1 MLEFENHQLP
11 PIFLSNLIILDTMNP
26 FFQWNSQSR
35 NPGDWPN
42 SSQGPTYGALPNLQS
57 LPYSMTFNFIMS
69 NSSILNCSVTGTNSL
84 TYLYVSTNATS
95 TTLTRRNGEVCGTI
109 TWGQHAIVEARGKI
123 ERQRTSEWLRLTGD
137 RRLVPHYLSEIRPA
151 TDEMILDIYSR
162 RTMQI
167 GGRTYSWIPRENSI
181 CVCAPTMP

>member
-1 MLEFENHQLP
+1 
-11 PIFLSNLIILDTMNP
+11 MNP

-123 ERQRTSEWLRLTGD
+123 ERQRTSEWLRLTTD
-137 RRLVPHYLSEIRPA
+137 RRLVHHYLPEIDRQLIKWSLIFIVVEPCKLGVELIRGSLGK
-151 TDEMILDIYSR
+151 TPYVYVHLLCLDC
-162 RTMQI
+162 T
-167 GGRTYSWIPRENSI
+167 NL
-181 CVCAPTMP
+181 